1 MVASAADVPSSAA
14 ANQSSTSLSCH
25 SASNSLWGCVSIVRT
40 EVESSTGVS
49 SERAEQACNAH
60 AGHLASGAELRFAI
74 QECSFSVC
82 SRAWLSGT
90 TVCRRVE
97 RAGLHAVDVQVEDAV
112 EGGEEETL
120 CFNDALSDVPCGDP
134 PSFPHARLRGQ
145 TGLAVGDELLYECEA
160 GFAAYSGDSAF
171 SLLCDSCGE
180 WYGFVPTCEKT
191 GQCVC
196 VCVCADALLV
206 SMMFVCLMTGENAT
220 YASLDDTF
228 AGGTRAPP
236 VGGEEA
242 EPTEGE
248 ESTGNVRMSVTD
260 PPVALLSQ
268 KHLFWFPSEAFQDT
282 EVQIK
287 TPTDQIDIADKSAGS
302 QSQPE
307 SNKDG
312 HTLEK
317 PTDVHQQNTDG
328 SWLDGHPV
336 SNEENTTVVGVS
348 TEAESEDRKTD
359 EERGEVGLTRQKDN
373 STPSVAVSNAP
384 SPTLEHSTMVY
395 TRSPTP
401 ENVSSSHE
409 GMGPDLTTPSGV
421 ERPEM
426 PLHPTKSTDLATPP
440 DDIIIL
446 STDIGSQTVNQN
458 NYTQQGGGTE
468 LPCGVDTCSPTGGG
482 PMVAII
488 TVGVAVAL
496 AGLALGAWLY
506 RKRQQKNLLYQ
517 LNDGGMTQQTQSI
530 EMQFTD

>member
-1 MVASAADVPSSAA
+1 MYRFCLLAA
-14 ANQSSTSLSCH
+14 AVLL
-25 SASNSLWGCVSIVRT
+25 LWGQCSVSGGRVFLLDFRN
-40 EVESSTGVS
+40 ETGVS

-82 SRAWLSGT
+82 SRAWLSGPSIGT

-112 EGGEEETL
+112 EGGEEELRLGSFCIT
-120 CFNDALSDVPCGDP
+120 NDDVPCGDP

-180 WYGFVPTCEKT
+180 WYGFVPTCEK
-191 GQCVC
+191 
-196 VCVCADALLV
+196 
-206 SMMFVCLMTGENAT
+206 TGENAT